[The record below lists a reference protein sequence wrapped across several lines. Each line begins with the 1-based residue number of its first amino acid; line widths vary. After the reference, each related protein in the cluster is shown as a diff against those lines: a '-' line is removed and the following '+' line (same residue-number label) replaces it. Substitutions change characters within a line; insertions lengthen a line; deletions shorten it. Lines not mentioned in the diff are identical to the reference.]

1 MDEPDMNR
9 TMLTDTANLAPGAG
23 RVASRIAAR
32 GVLMPVP
39 TGTDAAQ

>member
-1 MDEPDMNR
+1 MNR

-32 GVLMPVP
+32 GVFAPVS
-39 TGTDAAQ
+39 TGHGAAQ

>member
-1 MDEPDMNR
+1 MNR
-9 TMLTDTANLAPGAG
+9 PMHFDTANLAPCAG
-23 RVASRIAAR
+23 RVMSCIAAR